1 MQSVRFLGIKIWAM
15 VPQNIANK
23 ESLQEFKGLIKVW
36 KAEACHCRMCKMH
49 VADIGFI
56 WLNIH
61 LS

>member
-1 MQSVRFLGIKIWAM
+1 MGQGASK
-15 VPQNIANK
+15 IANS

-36 KAEACHCRMCKMH
+36 KVEACQCRMCKIR